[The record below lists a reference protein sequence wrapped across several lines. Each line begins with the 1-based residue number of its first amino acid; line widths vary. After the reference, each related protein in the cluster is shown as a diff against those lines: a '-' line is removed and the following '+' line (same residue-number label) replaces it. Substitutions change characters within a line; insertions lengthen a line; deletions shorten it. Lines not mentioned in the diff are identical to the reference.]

1 MAKGKQ
7 GVTAENRKK
16 RPMVKALLAAV
27 PALVA
32 IGFIVVFWE
41 LFLVITGEEEYV
53 LPPLSKIFT
62 VFFTEAREQ
71 FLPNAWITL
80 QEMLIGFAIGV
91 STGLVLG
98 ALIFHFKLIR
108 QALLPIVISSQA
120 IPVIAIAPVLIIWFG
135 FGATPKIIIVALITF
150 FPVAVNT
157 IAGFESVERDAVSLM
172 NSFGANGWQIFTK
185 VRLPAAL
192 PYIFAG
198 VRNAAAIS
206 AIGAIVGE
214 WVGAHEGLG
223 PVIIAANSGFN
234 TDVVFA
240 AIFYLAFMAIGM
252 FLIVGLVARLAM
264 PWYYLSRT
272 KRRS

>member
-1 MAKGKQ
+1 MA
-7 GVTAENRKK
+7 TKK
-16 RPMVKALLAAV
+16 RGRRRFIKSVLAAV

-32 IGFIVVFWE
+32 LSFIIVFWE

-53 LPPLSKIFT
+53 LPPLSKILT
-62 VFFTEAREQ
+62 VFVSEAREQ
-71 FLPNAWITL
+71 FLPNAWVTL
-80 QEMLIGFAIGV
+80 QEMLIGFGIGV
-91 STGLVLG
+91 STGLILG

-108 QALLPIVISSQA
+108 QALLPLVISSQA
-120 IPVIAIAPVLIIWFG
+120 IPVIAIAPILIIWFG
-135 FGATPKIIIVALITF
+135 FGATPKIIVVALITF

-157 IAGFESVERDAVSLM
+157 IAGFESVERDAVNLM
-172 NSFGANGWQIFTK
+172 NSFGASGWQIFTK

-240 AIFYLAFMAIGM
+240 AIFYLAIMAVGM
-252 FLIVGLVARLAM
+252 FLIVGLIARLAM
-264 PWYYLSRT
+264 PWYYLSRS
-272 KRRS
+272 KPRV